1 MKRSAGIA
9 GAALVAAVALG
20 LAVLAGAGP
29 DEGLINVGLTSAG
42 ARVEAES
49 QFSPAHAGS
58 NAADG
63 RMESGNG
70 CWYSRDQS
78 KLPVALTFR
87 FAQAEEVR
95 RVVVWQA
102 RWTGNMYHT
111 RDFALETSQ
120 DGKAWSR
127 VAAGSL
133 ADDNEARAELPVSFK
148 APWARIV
155 VLTSY
160 NDFQTCGLA
169 EVEFMARRPLA
180 FGTPAARL
188 DGVDAAWSLPFC
200 GLTLAGTDRGAQAA
214 ATPGSFLADL
224 PAAGAAELGIPVAA
238 AEQAFTVSGKLE
250 AGGGR
255 VDAALYQGNKL
266 LWEAKGAEGPAR
278 VTARCE
284 PGAGAL
290 RVVLRAAG
298 GPVSARLSGWS
309 ATMGALTVALP
320 LAPPPGS
327 NYLARTPVYR
337 PAVERALIEWDWRQ
351 QDGLGTPNEP
361 VTPAAA
367 AAKAVARLERLAK
380 GADDSGTEAR
390 ATNLARAAL
399 QACGAALAAARRSGT
414 DEAYEAAYLRARWAS
429 RRLLLARAGDRIRPL
444 VFAKQAPGVF
454 SHQLT
459 QYYGRYARPGGGIVT
474 LANPGQAMAVR
485 SLTGALGKGSVM
497 QPDVSW
503 DGKRIL
509 FTFCATDSDPVDTV
523 RGQYGRYYSLYAVNA
538 DGSGLRRLTSG
549 PNDDFAP
556 RWLPDGKYV
565 CVSTRRGGWHRC
577 GTPGCEN
584 YTLAVAAGEGAVP
597 VPISYHETQEW
608 DPAVLHDGRI
618 VYTRWDY
625 VDRHPV
631 FYEHLWT
638 TNPDGTRAAILSGN
652 ATFNPVGIWEPQA
665 VPGSNLI
672 MATAAAHHAMTAGS
686 VILVDPTKG
695 PDSKSALIR
704 LTPETPFPESEATVT
719 PNWRAT
725 MPGTTPLETV
735 ESRRW
740 PGHSYRSP
748 FPLAEDLF
756 LASFSYIELLGEPRC
771 NAPGM
776 FGLYLCDAYGNRE
789 MLYRDPNISSVWAMP
804 LRPRPMPRRISSPL
818 ARSMGD
824 EGLMLLQDVYHASPA
839 LPRGSVK
846 SLRIVQILP
855 KSTPGK
861 DLPAVG
867 VPSGSPGKQV
877 LGTVPVE
884 ADGSAYFRLPAR
896 REVALQA
903 LDHRGMAV
911 QIMRSGIYVQ
921 PGERASCSGC
931 HERRT
936 SGPLAAA
943 PMASRRAPSRILP
956 GPDGSKPM
964 SYPILV
970 QPVLDKLC
978 VSCHSG
984 PKPGG
989 GVELTGRIDGHYTA
1003 SYNAMSARVPYSDM
1017 NNSEPVSRPGR
1028 YGSTGSSVM
1037 KLVLAGHGGVKASP
1051 ADIERLATWMD
1062 AGAIFYG
1069 TFDREQ
1075 QALQQAGGRLTKPVL
1090 E

>member
-1 MKRSAGIA
+1 MKRSAGFA
-9 GAALVAAVALG
+9 GAALVAATALG

-95 RVVVWQA
+95 RIVVWQA

-127 VAAGSL
+127 VTAGSL

-155 VLTSY
+155 VLSSY

-188 DGVDAAWSLPFC
+188 DSVDAAWSLPFC
-200 GLTLAGTDRGAQAA
+200 GLTLAGTDRGSQAA

-224 PAAGAAELGIPVAA
+224 PAGGAAELGIPVAA
-238 AEQAFTVSGKLE
+238 AEHAFSVSGKLE
-250 AGGGR
+250 AAGGR
-255 VDAALYQGNKL
+255 VDAALYQGGKL
-266 LWEAKGAEGPAR
+266 LWEAKGAEGAAR
-278 VTARCE
+278 VAAQCE

-290 RVVLRAAG
+290 RMVLRAAG
-298 GPVSARLSGWS
+298 GPVSAKLSGWS
-309 ATMGALTVALP
+309 ATMGALSVALP

-337 PAVERALIEWDWRQ
+337 PAIERALIEWDWRQ

-380 GADDSGTEAR
+380 GAEDSGTEAR
-390 ATNLARAAL
+390 ATSRAQGSSTAQNPQHARATY
-399 QACGAALAAARRSGT
+399 QACGAALAAAKRSGS

-429 RRLLLARAGDRIRPL
+429 RRLLLTRAGDRIRPL

-740 PGHSYRSP
+740 PGHCYRSP

-776 FGLYLCDAYGNRE
+776 FGLYLCDAAGNRE

-818 ARSMGD
+818 AKSMGD
-824 EGLMLLQDVYHASPA
+824 EGLMLLQDVYHATPA

-846 SLRIVQILP
+846 S
-855 KSTPGK
+855 
-861 DLPAVG
+861 PAHR
-867 VPSGSPGKQV
+867 PDPAQV
-877 LGTVPVE
+877 NPRQG
-884 ADGSAYFRLPAR
+884 PAR
-896 REVALQA
+896 RGCAQRLAGQAGARHRPRGGRRLGLLPPARPPRSGPAGAGPSGHGRADHAQRHLRAAGRAGLLRRVPRAPHGGAPGPRAHGLAPRTLEDTAWSRRLQA
-903 LDHRGMAV
+903 HELPHPRAAGAGQALRLVPLRTQAGRRRGADG
-911 QIMRSGIYVQ
+911 QD
-921 PGERASCSGC
+921 
-931 HERRT
+931 RR
-936 SGPLAAA
+936 PLH
-943 PMASRRAPSRILP
+943 S
-956 GPDGSKPM
+956 
-964 SYPILV
+964 LV
-970 QPVLDKLC
+970 QRHV
-978 VSCHSG
+978 G
-984 PKPGG
+984 PRALLRHEQLGARQPARTLRLYRQQRDEAGPGG
-989 GVELTGRIDGHYTA
+989 PRRGQGE
-1003 SYNAMSARVPYSDM
+1003 
-1017 NNSEPVSRPGR
+1017 PGR
-1028 YGSTGSSVM
+1028 HRT
-1037 KLVLAGHGGVKASP
+1037 AG
-1051 ADIERLATWMD
+1051 DLD
-1062 AGAIFYG
+1062 
-1069 TFDREQ
+1069 
-1075 QALQQAGGRLTKPVL
+1075 GRRRHLLRHVR
-1090 E
+1090 